1 LQSELDAEYQ
11 AGRIC
16 ETSAT
21 DLVFNIF
28 SLNLIAFL
36 TKPLVQM
43 FTHSSD
49 ELMDQLLAERRASN
63 IRTIMQSLKP
73 HTP

>member
-1 LQSELDAEYQ
+1 
-11 AGRIC
+11 
-16 ETSAT
+16 
-21 DLVFNIF
+21 
-28 SLNLIAFL
+28 
-36 TKPLVQM
+36 M